1 MRTRLVEIPFDLHR
15 LAVALGGEVRGD
27 QVLAPGP
34 NHGKADRS
42 LAVKID
48 GTAPDGFL
56 VHSFANDDAI
66 VCKKYVREKC
76 GLPPFKANGGRRS
89 SSEVAAL
96 LRSAV
101 LSQQPEK
108 PKGVLVATYNY
119 TDKDNSLLYQVL
131 RFEPKTFRQRR
142 PDGNGGWIWK
152 LEDRRVLYRLPE
164 LLQYPDAAVFVCEGE
179 KDADRIASS
188 RHCATTVA
196 SGKWTDEC
204 VRALAGRD
212 VLILED
218 NDDAGRQ
225 KAQAT
230 ATLLHGIAKSVRA
243 VRLPGL
249 PDHGDV
255 SDWLDS
261 GHSSEELVDVCFDT
275 PLWEPTTATGTPE
288 DACINN
294 FDTTPL
300 EQTDRAASIALHWHG
315 DKDKTPKRSWLIEGL
330 LPETGSGLASGQWGT
345 FKTFVA
351 LDLAAAV
358 MASGRFIN
366 QDHAVVRR
374 GGVLYIA
381 AEGASEIPIRLAA
394 VLQTKCSD
402 MTRAPFAWTDQC
414 PRLLDR
420 DSVATLT
427 AIAQQAAERMKTEF
441 GLPLALIVID
451 TVIAAAGFSKS
462 GDENDAAIG
471 QTIMRQLASLAQ
483 ATGAFVL
490 GIDHFG
496 KAAETGTRGSSAK
509 EGAADVVLALL
520 GEKAITGAVTDTRLA
535 LRKSRAGASGQEF
548 PFSVRVIDL
557 GVDDSSRPT
566 TSLVIDWLAG
576 PSQGAPKAEGSGW
589 SKSLRLLQRALM
601 NVLVD
606 HGSDQR
612 PFPDGPIVRTVDVEV
627 VRAEFYKS
635 YAADG
640 DAKQKQNT
648 KRQAFNRAVRDA
660 QERSLICVREN
671 GDTTWIWL
679 VQKEPAPEDRG
690 GTA

>member
-1 MRTRLVEIPFDLHR
+1 MADTDFPLNLRH
-15 LAVALGGEVRGD
+15 LAAALGGEISGD

-34 NHGKADRS
+34 NHSAADRS
-42 LAVKID
+42 MAVKPD
-48 GTAPDGFL
+48 ETAPDGFL
-56 VHSFANDDAI
+56 VHSFANDDPIA
-66 VCKKYVREKC
+66 CKTYVRDKC
-76 GLPPFKANGGRRS
+76 GLPPFKANGHRHRS
-89 SSEVAAL
+89 HSEVANL
-96 LRSAV
+96 LRQAV
-101 LSQQPEK
+101 VSQQQQQPRSA
-108 PKGVLVATYNY
+108 PTATYNY
-119 TDKDNSLLYQVL
+119 TSADGALLYQVL
-131 RFEPKTFRQRR
+131 KFEPKTFRQRR
-142 PDGNGGWIWK
+142 PHGNGGWIWQ
-152 LEDRRVLYRLPE
+152 LDDRRVPYRLSE
-164 LLQYPDAAVFVCEGE
+164 LLQYPGATVFVCEGE
-179 KDADRIASS
+179 KDADRVASLG
-188 RHCATTVA
+188 HCATTVA

-204 VRALAGRD
+204 VHALGGRD

-230 ATLLHGIAKSVRA
+230 AKLLHSIVRSMRV

-261 GHSSEELVDVCFDT
+261 GHCSEDLVDVCFDT

-288 DACINN
+288 DACVNN
-294 FDTTPL
+294 SDDTTPL

-358 MASGRFIN
+358 MAGGRFIN
-366 QDHAVVRR
+366 QDHTVLRR
-374 GGVLYIA
+374 GGVLYVP

-420 DSVATLT
+420 NSVATLA
-427 AIAQQAAERMKTEF
+427 AIAQRAAERMKTEF
-441 GLPLALIVID
+441 GLPLALIIID

-471 QTIMRQLASLAQ
+471 QTIMRQLASLAH
-483 ATGAFVL
+483 AAGAFVL

-520 GEKAITGAVTDTRLA
+520 GEKAITGAVTNTRLA
-535 LRKSRAGASGQEF
+535 LRKSRAGAGGQEF
-548 PFSVRVIDL
+548 PFSVRVVDL

-566 TSLVIDWLAG
+566 TSLVIDWLPG
-576 PSQGAPKAEGSGW
+576 PPQGAPKAEGTGW

-612 PFPDGPIVRTVDVEV
+612 PFPDGPIVRAVDVEV
-627 VRAEFYKS
+627 VRTEFYKGYS
-635 YAADG
+635 ADG

-679 VQKEPAPEDRG
+679 AQGAR
-690 GTA
+690 A